1 MKKLELLAPAKDL
14 ACGLDA
20 VNCGAD
26 AVYIGADA
34 FGARRAAA
42 NPVKDVE
49 KLAAHAHKYGAR
61 VYAAVN
67 TLLTDAELPRA
78 VRLIRDLWN
87 AGADA
92 AIVQD
97 MGLLEQALPPI
108 PLFASTQ
115 CDNSTPE
122 KVLFLEKAGFRR
134 VILARELSLP
144 EIKKIRAAT
153 AVDLEC
159 FVHGALCVSY
169 SGQCRMSFYLG
180 GRSGNRGECAQPCR
194 LKMSLESG
202 SGEKLAG
209 PAHLLSLKDLN
220 HSAQLGPLAAAG
232 ITSFKIEGRLK
243 DRDYVRN
250 VVAFYRRKLDALIAK
265 GGYARASY
273 GRCEPGFEPDLSKTF
288 NRGYTAYCLNGPDK
302 NMGSPET
309 PKFAGEPMG
318 RARECRGD
326 SFVLDKAVSC
336 GDGLSFF
343 DAKGE
348 LSGLTVNRVNG
359 RRVYSDKAS
368 LVREGDPVSR
378 NLDREFL
385 RALEKAEPSRL
396 LGVAL
401 TLSETPDG
409 IALTAVDEAGRSAS
423 VTARIKKEPARDPA
437 MALETARRQLGK
449 TGGSDFYP
457 LAMEISLKKTF
468 FIPVSTLNALRRDA
482 LEKLAK
488 APPAGAR
495 GEAPLEKNSFP
506 YPAEA
511 LDYRGNVLNRAAAD
525 FYRRHGVKKIS
536 PAAEGGA
543 DLRGAELMTVKH
555 CLRRARGICP
565 GKGAAEP
572 LFLVLDGGSRF
583 RLEFD
588 CERCLMRVMA
598 R

>member
-34 FGARRAAA
+34 FGARHAAA

-67 TLLTDAELPRA
+67 TLLTDGELPRA
-78 VRLIRDLWN
+78 VKLIRDLWN

-97 MGLLEQALPPI
+97 MGLLERDLPPI

-144 EIKKIRAAT
+144 DIKKIRAAT
-153 AVDLEC
+153 AVDLEF
-159 FVHGALCVSY
+159 FVHGALCVSF
-169 SGQCRMSFYLG
+169 SGQCRMSFYAG

-194 LKMSLESG
+194 LKFSLEDA

-220 HSAQLGPLAAAG
+220 HSNQLPALAAAG

-250 VVAFYRRKLDALIAK
+250 VTAFYRRKLDALIAK

-273 GRCEPGFEPDLSKTF
+273 GKCEPGFEPDLSKTF
-288 NRGYTAYCLNGPDK
+288 NRGYTAYCLNGPDRE
-302 NMGSPET
+302 MGSPET
-309 PKFAGEPMG
+309 PKFAGEPLG

-326 SFVLDKAVSC
+326 SFVVDKAVNC
-336 GDGLSFF
+336 GDGLSFL
-343 DAKGE
+343 AAGGE
-348 LSGLTVNRVNG
+348 LAGLTVNRVSG
-359 RRVYSDKAS
+359 KRVHSDKAG
-368 LVREGDPVSR
+368 LVREGDLIRR

-385 RALEKAEPSRL
+385 RTLEKAEPSRL
-396 LGVAL
+396 LGVSL
-401 TLSETPDG
+401 TLSETTEG
-409 IALTAVDEAGRSAS
+409 VSLAAADETGRSAS
-423 VTARIKKEPARDPA
+423 VEARIKKETARDAA

-457 LAMEISLKKTF
+457 LGIEISLKKTF
-468 FIPVSTLNALRRDA
+468 FIPVSALNALRRDV

-488 APPAGAR
+488 APPAGSR
-495 GEAPLEKNSFP
+495 EEVPPEKNSFP
-506 YPAEA
+506 YPAET

-525 FYRRHGVKKIS
+525 FYRRHGVKKIG

-543 DLRGAELMTVKH
+543 DMRGAELMTVKH
-555 CLRRARGICP
+555 CLRRAHGRCP
-565 GKGAAEP
+565 GKGGAEP
-572 LFLVLDGGSRF
+572 LFLVMDGGRRF

-588 CERCLMRVMA
+588 CQRCVMKVMA
-598 R
+598 Q

>member
-1 MKKLELLAPAKDL
+1 MRKLELLAPAKDL

-26 AVYIGADA
+26 AVYIGAEA
-34 FGARRAAA
+34 FGARRAAV

-78 VRLIRDLWN
+78 ARLIRDLWN

-92 AIVQD
+92 AIIQD
-97 MGLLEQALPPI
+97 MGLLEQSLPPI

-122 KVLFLEKAGFRR
+122 KVLFFEKAGFRR

-144 EIKKIRAAT
+144 DIKKIRAAT
-153 AVDLEC
+153 AVDLEF
-159 FVHGALCVSY
+159 FVHGALCVSF

-194 LKMSLESG
+194 LPFSLEDAAG
-202 SGEKLAG
+202 ARLAG

-220 HSAQLGPLAAAG
+220 HSGQLAALAAAG

-250 VVAFYRRKLDALIAK
+250 VVAFYRRKLDSLIAK

-288 NRGYTAYCLNGPDK
+288 NRGYTAYCLNGPDR
-302 NMGSPET
+302 NMGSPAT

-326 SFVLDKAVSC
+326 SFVLDKAVNC

-343 DAKGE
+343 DAKGA

-359 RRVYSDKAS
+359 KRVYSDKAS

-378 NLDREFL
+378 NLDRAFL

-396 LGVAL
+396 LGVTL

-409 IALTAVDEAGRSAS
+409 VSLTASDETGRSAS
-423 VTARIKKEPARDPA
+423 VTARMKKEPARDAA
-437 MALETARRQLGK
+437 MALETTRRQMGK
-449 TGGSDFYP
+449 TGGSDFY
-457 LAMEISLKKTF
+457 LLETRISLEKTF
-468 FIPVSTLNALRRDA
+468 FIPVSVLNALRRDA
-482 LEKLAK
+482 LEKLSK
-488 APPAGAR
+488 SLPAAAR
-495 GEAPLEKNSFP
+495 EEAPAAKNGFP
-506 YPAEA
+506 YPAAA
-511 LDYRGNVLNRAAAD
+511 LDYRGNVINRAAAE
-525 FYRRHGVKKIS
+525 FYRRHGVKKVG
-536 PAAEGGA
+536 PAAEAGA
-543 DLRGAELMTVKH
+543 DLRGAELMTLKH
-555 CLRRARGICP
+555 CLRREHGLCP
-565 GKGAAEP
+565 GKGKAEP

-588 CERCLMRVMA
+588 CGRCVMRVMA
-598 R
+598 M

>member
-1 MKKLELLAPAKDL
+1 MKRLELLAPAKDL

-26 AVYIGADA
+26 AVYIGAEA
-34 FGARRAAA
+34 FGARKAAV

-49 KLAAHAHKYGAR
+49 KLAAHAHRFGAR

-92 AIVQD
+92 AIIQD

-153 AVDLEC
+153 AVDLEF
-159 FVHGALCVSY
+159 FVHGALCVSF

-194 LKMSLESG
+194 LKMSLENED
-202 SGEKLAG
+202 GEKLAG

-220 HSAQLGPLAAAG
+220 HSAQLGALAAAG
-232 ITSFKIEGRLK
+232 VTSFKIEGRLK

-250 VVAFYRRKLDALIAK
+250 VTAFYRRKLDALMAK
-265 GGYARASY
+265 GGYARTSY
-273 GRCEPGFEPDLSKTF
+273 GRSEPGFEPDLSKTF

-302 NMGSPET
+302 NMGSPAT
-309 PKFAGEPMG
+309 PKFAGEPLG
-318 RARECRGD
+318 RARECRRD
-326 SFVLDKAVSC
+326 SFVLDKAVNC

-359 RRVYSDKAS
+359 KRVYSDKAS
-368 LVREGDPVSR
+368 LVREGGLISR

-385 RALEKAEPSRL
+385 RSLEKAAPSRE

-409 IALTAVDEAGRSAS
+409 LELAASDETGRAASAR
-423 VTARIKKEPARDPA
+423 ARLSKERAKDPA
-437 MALETARRQLGK
+437 MALETMRRQLGK
-449 TGGSDFYP
+449 TGGSGFYLLRLLLP
-457 LAMEISLKKTF
+457 EKPF
-468 FIPVSTLNALRRDA
+468 FVPASTLNSLRREA
-482 LEKLAK
+482 LEKLEKA
-488 APPAGAR
+488 APPVPR
-495 GEAPLEKNSFP
+495 EEAAKGRNDFP
-506 YPAEA
+506 FPAET

-555 CLRRARGICP
+555 CLRRAHGLCP
-565 GKGAAEP
+565 GKGEAGP
-572 LFLVLDGGSRF
+572 LCLVMDGGHRF

-588 CERCLMRVMA
+588 CARCVMKVMA